1 MEWLASFGNSSNSFL
16 HEGKKVKKKKN
27 PVYEQSGPVMALV
40 TDNWLALFQTL
51 QSANTP
57 CCSRSVC
64 ETGLAQSTA
73 CRDAD
78 DCTTASRLLARLI
91 TGIHTTTTSLV
102 FCRLNECLEVNSAR
116 PIAIAV
122 TQRSAGRY
130 SGTIQRRAVTV
141 VAISLLARIWG
152 ECSTTHSP
160 ACAFFFFFWK
170 WRLAR
175 AH

>member
-1 MEWLASFGNSSNSFL
+1 
-16 HEGKKVKKKKN
+16 
-27 PVYEQSGPVMALV
+27 MALV

-64 ETGLAQSTA
+64 QTGLAQSTA

-78 DCTTASRLLARLI
+78 DCTTGSRLLARLI
-91 TGIHTTTTSLV
+91 TGIHTTTTSFV

-160 ACAFFFFFWK
+160 ACAFFFFFLK